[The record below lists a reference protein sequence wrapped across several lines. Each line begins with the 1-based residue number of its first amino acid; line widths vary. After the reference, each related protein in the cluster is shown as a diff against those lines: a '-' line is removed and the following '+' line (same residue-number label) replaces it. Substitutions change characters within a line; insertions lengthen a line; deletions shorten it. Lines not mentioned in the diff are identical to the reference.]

1 MVFGLGWAPCIGPTL
16 VAINT
21 LALTVGDI
29 PRAVTLAIAY
39 CVGLGVPFLLIALG
53 FSWVTGAVAWL
64 KRHIRAINIAGG
76 VMLMAIGTA
85 MVSGLWQIWM
95 SSLQAVISGTT
106 TLL

>member
-1 MVFGLGWAPCIGPTL
+1 
-16 VAINT
+16 
-21 LALTVGDI
+21 
-29 PRAVTLAIAY
+29 
-39 CVGLGVPFLLIALG
+39 
-53 FSWVTGAVAWL
+53 VAWL